1 MQDWTDPKE
10 RSLGAVALVI
20 GMLVWLGLVLGTF
33 GIALAVLAVGY
44 LIYLFAQSALIAHI
58 RGHGVALSE
67 NQMPDLWADVQACCE
82 TLRMP
87 RCPEV
92 YVLNG
97 NGVLNA
103 FTTQFLGRPFVVLF
117 SDVVDAMKGHSD
129 GVRFYLGHELGHL
142 KKRHLTGHF
151 LRWPALWLP
160 LLGAAYSRATERTCD
175 RHGAACCATTEGA
188 ARALVALA
196 AGRERWAGLNLTAFA
211 EQARRTRGFWASF
224 HGLVAAYPWTT
235 FRVLKVQDAS
245 ARMPA
250 RNPLAYLLALCVPH
264 AGRAGAGFGFLML
277 VYFLGVAAA
286 VGLPAYKDYQ
296 ARQVLNVAYAESEVA
311 RQALTAYFDAHHE
324 VPESLE
330 AAGAPTQ
337 TRHGAG
343 LELDTDQ
350 MVLTVST
357 PEGALVFTPRL
368 DAQRR
373 LFWKCSAAEGTLVA
387 RVPPACR

>member
-20 GMLVWLGLVLGTF
+20 GVLVWLGLVLGTF

-82 TLRMP
+82 TLHMP

-97 NGVLNA
+97 NGMLNA
-103 FTTQFLGRPFVVLF
+103 FATQFLGRPFVVLF
-117 SDVVDAMKGHSD
+117 SDVVDAMKGHPD

-196 AGRERWAGLNLTAFA
+196 AGRERWAGLNLAAFA

-250 RNPLAYLLALCVPH
+250 RHPLAYPLALCVPH

-286 VGLPAYKDYQ
+286 VGLPAYQDYQ
-296 ARQVLNVAYAESEVA
+296 VRQRLSMAYMESEPARQSLSTYYE
-311 RQALTAYFDAHHE
+311 AHE
-324 VPESLE
+324 TVPESLE
-330 AAGAPTQ
+330 AAGAPAALA
-337 TRHGAG
+337 HGAA
-343 LELDTDQ
+343 LTLDTEG

-357 PEGALVFTPRL
+357 RDGALVFTPRL
-368 DAQRR
+368 DEQHHV
-373 LFWKCSAAEGTLVA
+373 FWKCAPAEGVRA
-387 RVPPACR
+387 SRVPPACR